1 MSHGT
6 KNAGTFPI
14 MLINTAISE
23 YDGIRRNQRN
33 MTESAEYD
41 GIGGI

>member
-1 MSHGT
+1 MSHRI
-6 KNAGTFPI
+6 KNTGTFQVI
-14 MLINTAISE
+14 LINTAISE

-33 MTESAEYD
+33 MTELAEYD